1 MPSRQYTNN
10 AVLQTICILQLLL
23 GYETI
28 LPALMYRTDTKKA
41 SIEPRQSTVS
51 PCHLISTVQSP
62 SVPVLPHQSLS
73 SPLSPLS
80 SPVSLYRP
88 PSVPVVPRQSLSSPI
103 SPCRPPSVSI
113 VPHQSLSSPSVR
125 CRPPHQSLSSSVSP
139 CRPPSTAVGLDAG

>member
-73 SPLSPLS
+73 SPVSPCHPRQS
-80 SPVSLYRP
+80 
-88 PSVPVVPRQSLSSPI
+88 PVVPRRQ
-103 SPCRPPSVSI
+103 PSVSTRGDERRWRRSSGRVLPTI
-113 VPHQSLSSPSVR
+113 GHRRRARDASDAREAFTTRAGYVSRGARRPH
-125 CRPPHQSLSSSVSP
+125 
-139 CRPPSTAVGLDAG
+139 